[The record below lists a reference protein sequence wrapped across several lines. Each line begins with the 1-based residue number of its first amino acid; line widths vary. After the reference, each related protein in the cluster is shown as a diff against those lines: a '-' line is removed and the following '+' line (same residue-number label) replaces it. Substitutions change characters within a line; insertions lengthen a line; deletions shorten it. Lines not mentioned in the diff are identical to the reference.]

1 MLHGVPIWPISEIPL
16 AIQIWKWILMESVE
30 SASWRKLQS
39 FVPVSISRPS
49 VSKSTLKPK
58 ASARHVVLLSN
69 PFIVL
74 TQSQMA
80 RRLKFSVV
88 GLPHYTIW
96 HLYEPSVDDLRHMDE
111 MEKEKQEKA
120 KKEKEEKE
128 KLEKI
133 SSQFD
138 NPSGQ
143 WDKDKAS
150 LNFLANK
157 DQEKQTGKTTPKQP
171 AAKDGSPNEPK
182 KEPKVDA
189 KPVAAD
195 QK

>member
-1 MLHGVPIWPISEIPL
+1 
-16 AIQIWKWILMESVE
+16 
-30 SASWRKLQS
+30 
-39 FVPVSISRPS
+39 
-49 VSKSTLKPK
+49 
-58 ASARHVVLLSN
+58 
-69 PFIVL
+69 
-74 TQSQMA
+74 MA

-111 MEKEKQEKA
+111 MEKEKKDKE

-128 KLEKI
+128 RLEKI

-157 DQEKQTGKTTPKQP
+157 DKEKQDGSPGPKQ
-171 AAKDGSPNEPK
+171 AASKDGSP
-182 KEPKVDA
+182 KEAKPKVEA